1 MKFGKSHDFV
11 FVGKETIATASGIYV
26 NFLDLNSRERR
37 IERFDSKERGDGA
50 SCLAG
55 HPVIQLFII
64 HLFIQIE
71 RLKK

>member
-1 MKFGKSHDFV
+1 MKFGKPHDFV

-26 NFLDLNSRERR
+26 SFLDLNTRERR
-37 IERFDSKERGDGA
+37 IERFDNKERGDGA

-64 HLFIQIE
+64 CLFIQIE
-71 RLKK
+71 CLKK